1 MVRLAFFHSDLKST
15 LSNIDAARVL
25 IDQGGDWDRRN
36 RLKVYQAIYLLHIRD
51 FKAAATLLL
60 ETMPTFTAVELIPY
74 DDFIGLCIIAGVLTL
89 PRKELKK
96 KVIDSPEVI
105 ATLPS
110 LPHLQDY
117 TSALYESE
125 YAKFF
130 KALAEVEYNHLIPSV
145 VLHQHAR
152 YYVREMRI
160 KAYSQLLESYRS
172 MTLKNLAEAFGVSES
187 YIEKYVML
195 CISLRQRRY

>member
-1 MVRLAFFHSDLKST
+1 MIRVGFFHGDLALTS
-15 LSNIDAARVL
+15 SNIEQARIL

-51 FKAAATLLL
+51 FKAAAVLLL
-60 ETMPTFTAVELIPY
+60 DTMPTFTAVELIPY
-74 DDFIGLCIIAGVLTL
+74 EDFIGLCIITGVLTL

-105 ATLPS
+105 ATLP
-110 LPHLQDY
+110 LLKHLKEY
-117 TSALYESE
+117 TTALYESE
-125 YAKFF
+125 YSKFF
-130 KALAEVEYNHLIPSV
+130 KSLAEVEYNHLIPS
-145 VLHQHAR
+145 LIINQHSR

-172 MTLKNLAEAFGVSES
+172 MTLKNLAEAFGVGETF
-187 YIEKYVML
+187 IEK
-195 CISLRQRRY
+195 